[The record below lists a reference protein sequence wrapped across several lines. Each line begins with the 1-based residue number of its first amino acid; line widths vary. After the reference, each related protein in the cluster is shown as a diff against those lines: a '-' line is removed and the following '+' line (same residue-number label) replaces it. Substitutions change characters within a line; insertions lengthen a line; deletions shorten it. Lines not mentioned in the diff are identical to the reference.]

1 MNDIRKKQNKW
12 EEILKEF
19 KIHIIPILN
28 PEGYLISTS
37 AIRKLIPREMSEEM
51 AEKICKQYYQL
62 YKEDDLQDSTEKKH
76 ISMFENIDYNCIP
89 DKYSGLKESVKNI
102 LDKYQDLP
110 KNCLHIWS
118 ANANGIDIQANSKL
132 NPKIPKILN
141 GEDIYMSS
149 RRHNILNI
157 SHPGPINCPFD
168 MEKGFK
174 IENEANAIS
183 SLLESLQKQ
192 GTLFAYLNYHSA
204 GGIIFQ
210 RPAIVEDEMDIDQDS
225 ILKKEIVNYIFAKI
239 YQERTY
245 KNTGTTQNGED
256 KRDISKYIIHTK
268 ESKATSTNDF
278 FRLAYP
284 KDLLIELSGMGG
296 NPIGPYG
303 DIKGNYT
310 NAMISNLEAVK
321 YTLDIAC
328 VAQMIAES
336 SYKVIKKID
345 SQAEYEKIIE
355 IQDMIYKEFSK
366 NIKKMQGVGEKS
378 KEDYER

>member
-12 EEILKEF
+12 KEILKEF

-37 AIRKLIPREMSEEM
+37 AIRKLIPREMSEET

-62 YKEDDLQDSTEKKH
+62 YKEDDLQDLAEKKH
-76 ISMFENIDYNCIP
+76 ISMFNNIDYNCIP
-89 DKYSGLKESVKNI
+89 DKYSDLKKSIKKI

-118 ANANGIDIQANSKL
+118 ANANGIDTQANSKL
-132 NPKIPKILN
+132 NPKIPKIFN
-141 GEDIYMSS
+141 GENIYMSS
-149 RRHNILNI
+149 RRHNIFNI

-168 MEKGFK
+168 IEKGFE
-174 IENEANAIS
+174 IENETNAIS
-183 SLLESLQKQ
+183 SLLESLQEQ

-210 RPAIVEDEMDIDQDS
+210 RPAIIDNEMDIDRDN

-245 KNTGTTQNGED
+245 KNTGITQTGED

-268 ESKATSTNDF
+268 ESKATSINDF
-278 FRLAYP
+278 FRLEYP